1 MAEFM
6 ETLRAL
12 VTLTN
17 EVGVEGFTA
26 EDRRWMAGMVTDL
39 LNLLEQRIATD
50 DTTRMGT
57 PGRADGPPE

>member
-1 MAEFM
+1 M
-6 ETLRAL
+6 ETLRTL

-39 LNLLEQRIATD
+39 LNLLEQRMTTG